1 MKLET
6 ITKGIK
12 KWGESRNNLDKM
24 KTLFKKGNCFKFELP
39 DSSKPIEDKFIH
51 AYLAVLENKEGKDEL
66 KMLLIP
72 SSCDHEKQDKI
83 QDKVVEGVLFSET
96 IPIIKDKV
104 DPKEARERIDNWVT
118 QRDSWLKEQTSREKE
133 IHQIFVMPKSYLY
146 PDTEYCAF
154 FALNQDKTK
163 PVGEKELLGDMIVW
177 DQKEQEVTY
186 PRDEGGSDDYFN
198 TIHLVPP
205 FRIEESQHPKEN
217 FYLLELANAID
228 S

>member
-12 KWGESRNNLDKM
+12 EWGNSRKDLEKM
-24 KTLFKKGNCFKFELP
+24 KTLFKKGNCFKFKLP

-51 AYLAVLENKEGKDEL
+51 AYLAVLENEKGEDEL

-72 SSCDHEKQDKI
+72 RSCDHIKQENI
-83 QDKVVEGVLFSET
+83 QNEVKEGVLFFET
-96 IPIIKDKV
+96 IPVIKDKV

-118 QRDSWLKEQTSREKE
+118 QRDSWLKEQMGREKE
-133 IHQIFVMPKSYLY
+133 IHQIFVMPKSYLHSE
-146 PDTEYCAF
+146 TEYCAF
-154 FALNQDKTK
+154 FALNKDKTK
-163 PVGEKELLGDMIVW
+163 PDDEKELLGDMIVW
-177 DQKEQEVTY
+177 DQEKQEVTY